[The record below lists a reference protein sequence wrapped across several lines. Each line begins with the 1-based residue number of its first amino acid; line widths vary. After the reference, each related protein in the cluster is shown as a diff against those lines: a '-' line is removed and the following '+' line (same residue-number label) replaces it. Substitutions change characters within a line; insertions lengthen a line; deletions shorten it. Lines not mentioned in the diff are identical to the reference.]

1 MLLPSLRQVGGTMLK
16 SEQQLRDRKQELITR
31 LEAIRADLGRGL
43 AADSEE
49 QAIQLENLEV
59 LQEIQ
64 RLANEELKSIDK
76 ELADRFGG
84 G

>member
-1 MLLPSLRQVGGTMLK
+1 MQKT
-16 SEQQLRDRKQELITR
+16 EQQLQERKRELVER
-31 LEAIRADLGRGL
+31 LEAIRADLGKGL

-64 RLANEELKSIDK
+64 RLANDELKAIEK
-76 ELADRFGG
+76 ELSDRFGAA
-84 G
+84 

>member
-1 MLLPSLRQVGGTMLK
+1 MTDQFKQLLDRRDELLK
-16 SEQQLRDRKQELITR
+16 R
-31 LEAIRADLGRGL
+31 LKAIRADLAGGL

-64 RLANEELKSIDK
+64 RLAEKELRSIEEELAGTG
-76 ELADRFGG
+76 E
-84 G
+84 